1 VDALAAAGDKRARI
15 ASAALRR
22 LSFHLSA
29 AQLGVTVTS
38 LVLGFVAEPTV
49 ADAIDGVVPTHA
61 ASVVVALVL
70 VTVVTMVIGELI
82 PKRVVIGR
90 PLPSLLRVSAVLR
103 VYAVLLGPLIRV
115 LNRSADWSVRRIG
128 IEPREEL
135 RSVRTLEELELLI
148 RSSGEEGTL
157 EPEAFELLTR
167 TIRFAHKTAGDAL
180 VPRVDMAVL
189 PRDASVADLVQRSVE
204 SGFSRL
210 PVIGDDIDDVLGL
223 AHVKDAL
230 RVEPDRRAST
240 PVTDLVTDAL
250 VVPEGI
256 DLESLLTTM
265 RERGTQMAV
274 VADEHGGVDGIVT
287 LEDLLE
293 EIVGEIEDEHDLP
306 SAPRT
311 TSLAEGVH
319 VLEGTTHL
327 DDVEEAA
334 GLHLPDGPYETLAG
348 FILDRLGHLPA
359 AGERVDHGG
368 WVLEVLEMD
377 RRRIAAVRLTAPPR
391 RGRDDR

>member
-128 IEPREEL
+128 I
-135 RSVRTLEELELLI
+135 
-148 RSSGEEGTL
+148 
-157 EPEAFELLTR
+157 
-167 TIRFAHKTAGDAL
+167 D
-180 VPRVDMAVL
+180 
-189 PRDASVADLVQRSVE
+189 
-204 SGFSRL
+204 
-210 PVIGDDIDDVLGL
+210 
-223 AHVKDAL
+223 
-230 RVEPDRRAST
+230 
-240 PVTDLVTDAL
+240 
-250 VVPEGI
+250 
-256 DLESLLTTM
+256 
-265 RERGTQMAV
+265 
-274 VADEHGGVDGIVT
+274 
-287 LEDLLE
+287 
-293 EIVGEIEDEHDLP
+293 
-306 SAPRT
+306 APRGAP
-311 TSLAEGVH
+311 LGPHPGGAR
-319 VLEGTTHL
+319 
-327 DDVEEAA
+327 AA
-334 GLHLPDGPYETLAG
+334 HPVVG
-348 FILDRLGHLPA
+348 
-359 AGERVDHGG
+359 
-368 WVLEVLEMD
+368 
-377 RRRIAAVRLTAPPR
+377 
-391 RGRDDR
+391 